1 MTKPDALHE
10 RIAKNAQASQLA
22 SRRLTAIERA
32 RSSTEE
38 WLTDLGTKFIDVR
51 MLIPKD
57 GRIEHVIERHVDDC
71 STLPETVQMSMER
84 TRARYATYPYMGR
97 WCLVSPHKEPT
108 KLLRYYDTQE
118 AAEMVAILN
127 G

>member
-38 WLTDLGTKFIDVR
+38 WLTDLGTKFLDVR
-51 MLIPKD
+51 MLIPSP
-57 GRIEHVIERHVDDC
+57 GGVQHVIERHVDDC
-71 STLPETVQMSMER
+71 STLSETVRMAMER
-84 TRARYATYPYMGR
+84 HKARYAVYPYMGR
-97 WCLVSPHKEPT
+97 WCLVSPWKEPT
-108 KLLRYYDTQE
+108 KMLRYYDTQE